1 MEDTTDIDTEYTL
14 KGSDYVF
21 SAVYRNGVGVVWVGI
36 TTCIPGSKRIP
47 LEATVLLTVTWYKA
61 ITLMINFQW
70 LIVILQIVL
79 AVLRHTGHYKYLQIS
94 FSPLLILRQNYK
106 STRSN
111 CDHLVI
117 IFALSLFL
125 EAKLESEPVK
135 LRPFCKYF
143 SS

>member
-1 MEDTTDIDTEYTL
+1 
-14 KGSDYVF
+14 
-21 SAVYRNGVGVVWVGI
+21 
-36 TTCIPGSKRIP
+36 
-47 LEATVLLTVTWYKA
+47 
-61 ITLMINFQW
+61 MINFQW

-79 AVLRHTGHYKYLQIS
+79 AVLRRIDHHKYLQIS
-94 FSPLLILRQNYK
+94 FFPLLILRQNYK
-106 STRSN
+106 LTRSN

-117 IFALSLFL
+117 IFAFFLFL